1 MIVSFWTDAVRR
13 LTTSQ
18 IFWTLNQNFSI
29 PRRDGRKHACIV
41 MRTQPWR
48 RRPKALRELTGAK
61 HGLVMHWPW
70 TRSLTACTPKRRL
83 NHARRPGIIIQR
95 HVARMDARKAKL
107 AKAEEL

>member
-61 HGLVMHWPW
+61 HGLVMQ
-70 TRSLTACTPKRRL
+70 LAMDQKFD
-83 NHARRPGIIIQR
+83 
-95 HVARMDARKAKL
+95 RMH
-107 AKAEEL
+107 AEEEIEPCQTTRNNYSAPRGKNGCEEGQASQG